1 MINWIKDNKF
11 SIYILVV
18 ISFMVSL
25 ITIFLAIYISMG
37 SEVKYIPIMLET
49 DGAPAYAIFGIII
62 TLIIL
67 TVIAQLYFGAIITHF
82 MVKFVFRIPIQFY
95 LFTKIYLI
103 FTIFLSLSIIWELI
117 VFNDI
122 PNIFFVLANP
132 FLILGLYILFILL
145 KNFACVNWRKPLLFT
160 IFCLFSFL
168 TFTYLGG

>member
-1 MINWIKDNKF
+1 MINWVKYNKF
-11 SIYILVV
+11 SSYILLV
-18 ISFMVSL
+18 ISFMMSL
-25 ITIFLAIYISMG
+25 ISIFLAIYISMG

-49 DGAPAYAIFGIII
+49 DGAPAYAIFGIIV

-82 MVKFVFRIPIQFY
+82 MAKFIFKIPIQFY
-95 LFTKIYLI
+95 LFFKIYLI

-117 VFNDI
+117 VFNDL
-122 PNIFFVLANP
+122 PNVFFLVANP
-132 FLILGLYILFILL
+132 FLIVGLYILFILL
-145 KNFACVNWRKPLLFT
+145 QNFACVNWRKPLLFT